1 MSSPVAPWLSWC
13 VMPVVLFPKTVS
25 TEFAQTRK
33 HSGRKMGTSEALGLS
48 REQPALLL
56 EEAGTALP
64 LTVSSY

>member
-1 MSSPVAPWLSWC
+1 
-13 VMPVVLFPKTVS
+13 MPVVLFPKTVS